1 MVIKIKSILLQLFLL
16 VFTATFA
23 FIFTDALIHPNAT
36 FLQMSGW
43 KVGGLACLIAAFFY
57 FAYRG
62 MRKLSTRGLMIVSL
76 VNLVLL
82 VLLQL
87 FFIRYF
93 QVNPTWDV
101 GDVYRAALEQKDS
114 FYALSDYFTIKYPNN
129 IPLLIVFILGMR
141 FLDLFGVTNYYFYF
155 TFVNALVILL
165 SMGGLYWLIH
175 RHFGL
180 VSATWA
186 SLLML
191 FMTPLYMYVPIVYTD
206 TLVMI
211 FPILGLILYDLF
223 YHSTDRRRYVYLILL
238 GLVLSIGVLVKTN
251 AIILVVAILI
261 HYLMMNPM
269 KRWIQLLIGI
279 ALPFFIVNTIYQSRI
294 SPLYPTEK
302 SELGFPMTHWV
313 MMGLDGNGGYFHEDA
328 EYTNSLKLEGLT
340 NDQIK
345 DIHLDRIK
353 QQLSEYGVR
362 GFLNHLHQKMNF
374 TWAEGTYFI
383 PEKLSRQPIETNVYQ
398 AYVFGDKNHPYLY
411 AVQAIQLVMLGL
423 MTISGVYLFKNRH
436 AFVHVMAITLFGNF
450 LFLLIWETRSRY
462 LVLYL
467 PLMMMLCTYA
477 MASLNKNSMKGS
489 REHV

>member
-43 KVGGLACLIAAFFY
+43 EVGGLACLIAAFFY

-269 KRWIQLLIGI
+269 K
-279 ALPFFIVNTIYQSRI
+279 N
-294 SPLYPTEK
+294 YPTQ
-302 SELGFPMTHWV
+302 F
-313 MMGLDGNGGYFHEDA
+313 
-328 EYTNSLKLEGLT
+328 
-340 NDQIK
+340 
-345 DIHLDRIK
+345 
-353 QQLSEYGVR
+353 
-362 GFLNHLHQKMNF
+362 
-374 TWAEGTYFI
+374 
-383 PEKLSRQPIETNVYQ
+383 
-398 AYVFGDKNHPYLY
+398 
-411 AVQAIQLVMLGL
+411 
-423 MTISGVYLFKNRH
+423 
-436 AFVHVMAITLFGNF
+436 
-450 LFLLIWETRSRY
+450 
-462 LVLYL
+462 
-467 PLMMMLCTYA
+467 
-477 MASLNKNSMKGS
+477 
-489 REHV
+489 

>member
-62 MRKLSTRGLMIVSL
+62 MKKLSTRGLMLISL
-76 VNLVLL
+76 VNLALL
-82 VLLQL
+82 MMLQL

-101 GDVYRAALEQKDS
+101 GIVYQAALEQKDT
-114 FYALSDYFTIKYPNN
+114 FQYLSDYFTIMYPNN
-129 IPLLIVFILGMR
+129 IPLLIVFIIGMR

-155 TFVNALVILL
+155 TFVNAFVILL

-223 YHSTDRRRYVYLILL
+223 YHSTGRRRYLYVILL

-302 SELGFPMTHWV
+302 SEIGFPMTHWV

-353 QQLSEYGVR
+353 QKLSDYGGI
-362 GFLNHLHQKMNF
+362 GFLKHLHRKMNF
-374 TWAEGTYFI
+374 TWAEGSYFI
-383 PEKLSRQPIETNVYQ
+383 PEKLSRQPIETNAYQ

-411 AVQAIQLVMLGL
+411 VVQATHLVMIGL
-423 MTISGVYLFKNRH
+423 MVISGVYLFKKHHSFIN
-436 AFVHVMAITLFGNF
+436 VMAITIFGNF

-477 MASLNKNSMKGS
+477 MASLNKNPMKGS

>member
-43 KVGGLACLIAAFFY
+43 EVGGLACLIAAFFY

-62 MRKLSTRGLMIVSL
+62 MRKLSTRGLMVVSL

-155 TFVNALVILL
+155 TFVNALVILV

-238 GLVLSIGVLVKTN
+238 GLVLSLGVLVKTN

-313 MMGLDGNGGYFHEDA
+313 MMGLDGNGGYSSKAVEFSDD
-328 EYTNSLKLEGLT
+328 LKHQGLT
-340 NDQIK
+340 NNEIK
-345 DIHLDRIK
+345 EVHINKIK
-353 QQLSEYGVR
+353 NCLSGYGVK
-362 GFLNHLHQKMNF
+362 GFLGHLHQKINY

-383 PEKLSRQPIETNVYQ
+383 PEKLSRQPIDSNPYQTYIFGGKNSVYIYLAQ
-398 AYVFGDKNHPYLY
+398 AVH
-411 AVQAIQLVMLGL
+411 LVILGL
-423 MTISGVYLFKNRH
+423 TTLSGFYLFKNRNSFIYV
-436 AFVHVMAITLFGNF
+436 AAIAIFGNF
-450 LFLLIWETRSRY
+450 LFLLIWESRSRY

-477 MASLNKNSMKGS
+477 MASLNKNQMKES
-489 REHV
+489 LENV

>member
-1 MVIKIKSILLQLFLL
+1 MIEKIKLHLLQ
-16 VFTATFA
+16 VFAAMFVITFA

-62 MRKLSTRGLMIVSL
+62 MKTLSTRGLMIVSL

-101 GDVYRAALEQKDS
+101 GDVYWTVLEQKDS
-114 FYALSDYFTIKYPNN
+114 FYALPDYFTIKYPNN
-129 IPLLIVFILGMR
+129 IPLLIIFILGMR

-155 TFVNALVILL
+155 TFVNAFVILL

-261 HYLMMNPM
+261 HFLMMNPM

-313 MMGLDGNGGYFHEDA
+313 MMGLDGNGGYSSKDVDFS
-328 EYTNSLKLEGLT
+328 NSLKYEGLT
-340 NDQIK
+340 NNEIKEIHIKQIK
-345 DIHLDRIK
+345 NR
-353 QQLSEYGVR
+353 LSDYGVN
-362 GFLNHLHQKMNF
+362 GFLSHLHQKINY

-436 AFVHVMAITLFGNF
+436 SFVSVMAITLFGNF

-477 MASLNKNSMKGS
+477 MASLNKNPMKGS

>member
-1 MVIKIKSILLQLFLL
+1 
-16 VFTATFA
+16 
-23 FIFTDALIHPNAT
+23 
-36 FLQMSGW
+36 
-43 KVGGLACLIAAFFY
+43 
-57 FAYRG
+57 
-62 MRKLSTRGLMIVSL
+62 
-76 VNLVLL
+76 
-82 VLLQL
+82 
-87 FFIRYF
+87 
-93 QVNPTWDV
+93 
-101 GDVYRAALEQKDS
+101 
-114 FYALSDYFTIKYPNN
+114 
-129 IPLLIVFILGMR
+129 
-141 FLDLFGVTNYYFYF
+141 
-155 TFVNALVILL
+155 
-165 SMGGLYWLIH
+165 MGGLYWLIH